1 MDGDETIAYD
11 DACNDVTCI
20 CSNRFVK
27 CKFEDGTYRESFGQ
41 EEKIGNKHLI
51 FYYRSSEGMNER
63 LDRLERSIEELKAR
77 NNDLIERLDRADERL
92 DRTDEYIIC
101 GEIAYFIDKLAST
114 AVYGFRVAES
124 RHISIGQLMSPWR
137 ALTHEE
143 NARLVAF
150 WQLWSPRL
158 TPFEIKRRTD
168 ILRTARFPHAHQDEE
183 SKGIDR
189 QTFARFIEKRFD
201 ARDAEALLELLDC
214 LVERFSSPATP
225 LVVRF

>member
-1 MDGDETIAYD
+1 MQTDADETIAYD
-11 DACNDVTCI
+11 GACDDVTCK
-20 CSNRFVK
+20 CSNCFVD
-27 CKFEDGTYRESFGQ
+27 CKLEDGTYRESFGQ

-51 FYYRSSEGMNER
+51 FYYRSSDGMNER
-63 LDRLERSIEELKAR
+63 LDRLERSIEELKAQ
-77 NNDLIERLDRADERL
+77 NKVISERLDRS
-92 DRTDEYIIC
+92 DEYILC

-114 AVYGFRVAES
+114 AVYGSRVAES

-137 ALTHEE
+137 AFTHEE

-183 SKGIDR
+183 SKRIDR

-225 LVVRF
+225 LVVRS